1 MLKYNEPMSKH
12 CSFRSGGCTREFFS
26 PENSTELSKFLSDN
40 SRQVLFVGL
49 GSNLL
54 IRDHGFDGVTIHTKH
69 LNELTISEGIIDAES
84 GTTLAKLSRFAQ
96 SNNKHGAE
104 FLSAI
109 PGSVG
114 GALAMNAGAFGSEVW
129 QYVVS
134 VQTINLSGQ
143 INQRK
148 KSDFVIDYRS
158 VSHKHMDEFFLSAQ
172 FDFNLKQQNDDVR
185 DLLEK
190 RNSTQPIGLP
200 SCGSVFKNPNGHYAA
215 ELIEASGLKGFCVG
229 GACVSEKHA
238 NYIINQDNATAA
250 DIENL
255 INHIQ
260 NTVMSMHNVQL
271 ETEIIII

>member
-1 MLKYNEPMSKH
+1 M
-12 CSFRSGGCTREFFS
+12 C
-26 PENSTELSKFLSDN
+26 
-40 SRQVLFVGL
+40 
-49 GSNLL
+49 
-54 IRDHGFDGVTIHTKH
+54 IRDSI
-69 LNELTISEGIIDAES
+69 EAES
-84 GTTLAKLSRFAQ
+84 GTTLAKLSRFAK
-96 SNNKHGAE
+96 SKNKHGAE

-148 KSDFVIDYRS
+148 KRDFVIDYRS
-158 VSHKHMDEFFLSAQ
+158 VSHKHMDEFFLSAR
-172 FDFNLKQQNDDVR
+172 FDFNLQQQNDDVR

-238 NYIINQDNATAA
+238 NYIINQDNATAT

>member
-12 CSFRSGGCTREFFS
+12 CSLRSGGHTREFFL
-26 PENSTELSKFLSDN
+26 PGNVTELSEFLSDN

-54 IRDHGFDGVTIHTKH
+54 IRDHGFNGVIIHTKH
-69 LNELTISEGIIDAES
+69 LKELTISEGIIDAES
-84 GTTLAKLSRFAQ
+84 GTTLARLSRFAQ
-96 SNNKHGAE
+96 LNNRHGAE

-109 PGSVG
+109 PGTVG

-134 VQTINLSGQ
+134 VKTINLNGKVH
-143 INQRK
+143 QRK

-158 VSHKHMDEFFLSAQ
+158 VSHKHIDEFFLSAR
-172 FDFNLKQQNDDVR
+172 FDFNLHQQNDDVR

-200 SCGSVFKNPNGHYAA
+200 SCGSVFKNPKGHYAA
-215 ELIEASGLKGFCVG
+215 ELIESSGLKGFCVG

-238 NYIINQDNATAA
+238 NYIINHDNASAE

-255 INHIQ
+255 INHIK
-260 NTVMSMHNVQL
+260 NTVKSVHNVEL

>member
-12 CSFRSGGCTREFFS
+12 CSLRSGGLTREFFS
-26 PENSTELSKFLSDN
+26 PENATELSEFLSDN

-69 LNELTISEGIIDAES
+69 LKELTISEGIIEAES

-134 VQTINLSGQ
+134 VHTINLSGQ
-143 INQRK
+143 VNQRK
-148 KSDFVIDYRS
+148 KNDFVIDYRS
-158 VSHKHMDEFFLSAQ
+158 VLHKHIGEFFLSAR
-172 FDFNLKQQNDDVR
+172 FDFNLEQQNDDVR

-238 NYIINQDNATAA
+238 NYIINHDNATAA

-255 INHIQ
+255 IDHIQ
-260 NTVMSMHNVQL
+260 NTVKSMHNVEL

>member
-12 CSFRSGGCTREFFS
+12 CSLRSGGFTREFFS
-26 PENSTELSKFLSDN
+26 PENSTELSEFLSDN

-69 LNELTISEGIIDAES
+69 LKELIISEGIIEAES

-172 FDFNLKQQNDDVR
+172 FDFNLEQQNDDVR

>member
-12 CSFRSGGCTREFFS
+12 CSLRSGGLTREFFS
-26 PENSTELSKFLSDN
+26 PENATELSEFLSVN
-40 SRQVLFVGL
+40 SRQILFVGL

-54 IRDHGFDGVTIHTKH
+54 IRDQGFDGVTVHTKN
-69 LNELTISEGIIDAES
+69 LKELTISEGIIEAEC
-84 GTTLAKLSRFAQ
+84 GITLAKLSRFAQ
-96 SNNKHGAE
+96 SNNNHGAE

-134 VQTINLSGQ
+134 VQTINLTGKVY
-143 INQRK
+143 QRK

-158 VSHKHMDEFFLSAQ
+158 VSHKHIDEFFLSAR
-172 FDFNLKQQNDDVR
+172 FDFNLTEQNDDVR

-200 SCGSVFKNPNGHYAA
+200 SCGSVFKNPKDNYAA
-215 ELIEASGLKGFCVG
+215 ELIEKSGLKGFCVG

-238 NYIINQDNATAA
+238 NYIINHDNATAA

-255 INHIQ
+255 INHIK
-260 NTVMSMHNVQL
+260 NTVKSMHNVEL

>member
-1 MLKYNEPMSKH
+1 
-12 CSFRSGGCTREFFS
+12 
-26 PENSTELSKFLSDN
+26 
-40 SRQVLFVGL
+40 LFVGL

-54 IRDHGFDGVTIHTKH
+54 IRDNGFDGVTIHTKY
-69 LNELTISEGIIDAES
+69 LKELAISEGIIEAES

-114 GALAMNAGAFGSEVW
+114 GALFMNAGAFGSEIW

-134 VQTINLSGQ
+134 VQTIKLTGK
-143 INQRK
+143 IHQRK
-148 KSDFVIDYRS
+148 KSDYVINYRS
-158 VSHKHMDEFFLSAQ
+158 VSHKHIDEFFLSAR

-190 RNSTQPIGLP
+190 RNSSQPIGLP
-200 SCGSVFKNPNGHYAA
+200 SCGSVFKNPNGNYAA
-215 ELIEASGLKGFCVG
+215 KLIEASELKGFCIG

-238 NYIINQDNATAA
+238 NYIINHDNATAA

-260 NTVMSMHNVQL
+260 KTVKLLHNVEL

>member
-12 CSFRSGGCTREFFS
+12 CSLRSGGLTREFFS
-26 PENSTELSKFLSDN
+26 PENVIELSEFLSGN
-40 SRQVLFVGL
+40 SKQVLFVGL

-69 LNELTISEGIIDAES
+69 LKELTISKGIIEAES

-114 GALAMNAGAFGSEVW
+114 GALFMNAGAFGSEVW
-129 QYVVS
+129 QYVLS
-134 VQTINLSGQ
+134 VETINLSGKIQ
-143 INQRK
+143 QRK

-158 VSHKHMDEFFLSAQ
+158 VSNKHNDEFFLSAR
-172 FDFNLKQQNDDVR
+172 FDFNLEEQNDDVR

-200 SCGSVFKNPNGHYAA
+200 SCGSVFKNPNGNYAA
-215 ELIEASGLKGFCVG
+215 ELIEASKLKGFCIG

-238 NYIINQDNATAA
+238 NYIINRNNATAA

-260 NTVMSMHNVQL
+260 KTVKLLHNIEL

>member
-12 CSFRSGGCTREFFS
+12 CSLRSGGHTREFFL
-26 PENSTELSKFLSDN
+26 PGNVTELSEFLSDN

-54 IRDHGFDGVTIHTKH
+54 IRDHGFNGVIIHTKH
-69 LNELTISEGIIDAES
+69 LKELTISEGIIDAES
-84 GTTLAKLSRFAQ
+84 GTTLARLSRFAQ
-96 SNNKHGAE
+96 LNNRHGAE

-109 PGSVG
+109 PGTVG

-134 VQTINLSGQ
+134 VKTINLNGKVH
-143 INQRK
+143 QRK

-158 VSHKHMDEFFLSAQ
+158 VSHKHIDEFFLSAR
-172 FDFNLKQQNDDVR
+172 FDFNLHQQNDDVR

-200 SCGSVFKNPNGHYAA
+200 SCGSVFKNPKSHYAA
-215 ELIEASGLKGFCVG
+215 ELIESSGLKGFCVG

-238 NYIINQDNATAA
+238 NYIINHDNATAE

-255 INHIQ
+255 INHIK
-260 NTVMSMHNVQL
+260 NTVKSVHNVKL

>member
-12 CSFRSGGCTREFFS
+12 CSLRSGGLTREFFS
-26 PENSTELSKFLSDN
+26 PENVTELSEFLSGN

-54 IRDHGFDGVTIHTKH
+54 IRDHGFDGVTIHTKN
-69 LNELTISEGIIDAES
+69 LKGLTISEDIIEAECGI
-84 GTTLAKLSRFAQ
+84 TLAKLSRFAQ

-134 VQTINLSGQ
+134 VQTINLTGKVY
-143 INQRK
+143 QRK
-148 KSDFVIDYRS
+148 KSDFVVDYRS
-158 VSHKHMDEFFLSAQ
+158 VSHKHIDEFFLSAR
-172 FDFNLKQQNDDVR
+172 FDFNLTEQNDDVR

-200 SCGSVFKNPNGHYAA
+200 SCGSVFKNPKDNYAA
-215 ELIEASGLKGFCVG
+215 ELIEKSGLKGFCVG

-238 NYIINQDNATAA
+238 NYIINHDNATAA

-255 INHIQ
+255 INYIQ
-260 NTVMSMHNVQL
+260 KTVKSLHNVEL

>member
-12 CSFRSGGCTREFFS
+12 CSLRSGGLTREFFS
-26 PENSTELSKFLSDN
+26 PKNVIELSEFLSGN
-40 SRQVLFVGL
+40 LKQVLFVGL

-69 LNELTISEGIIDAES
+69 LKELAISEGIIKAES

-96 SNNKHGAE
+96 SNNKHGSE
-104 FLSAI
+104 FLGAI

-134 VQTINLSGQ
+134 VQTINLSGKIQ
-143 INQRK
+143 QRK

-158 VSHKHMDEFFLSAQ
+158 VSHKHIDEFFLSAR
-172 FDFNLKQQNDDVR
+172 FDFNLEQQNDDVR
-185 DLLEK
+185 ELLEK

-200 SCGSVFKNPNGHYAA
+200 SCGSVFKNPNGNYAA
-215 ELIEASGLKGFCVG
+215 ELIEASGLKGFCLG

-238 NYIINQDNATAA
+238 NYIINHDDATAS

-260 NTVMSMHNVQL
+260 NTVKSLYNVEL

>member
-12 CSFRSGGCTREFFS
+12 CSLRSGGLTREFFS
-26 PENSTELSKFLSDN
+26 PENVTELSEFLSGN
-40 SRQVLFVGL
+40 SKQVLFVGL

-54 IRDHGFDGVTIHTKH
+54 IRDSGFDGVTIHTKH
-69 LNELTISEGIIDAES
+69 LKELSILEGVIEAES

-96 SNNKHGAE
+96 SNNNHGAE

-134 VQTINLSGQ
+134 VQTINLSGMVH
-143 INQRK
+143 QRK

-158 VSHKHMDEFFLSAQ
+158 VSHKHVDEFFLSAR
-172 FDFNLKQQNDDVR
+172 FDFNLTEQNDDVR

-200 SCGSVFKNPNGHYAA
+200 SCGSVFKNPKDNYAA
-215 ELIEASGLKGFCVG
+215 ELIEKSWLKGFCVG

-238 NYIINQDNATAA
+238 NYIINHENATAA

-255 INHIQ
+255 INHIK
-260 NTVMSMHNVQL
+260 NTVKSMHNVEL

>member
-12 CSFRSGGCTREFFS
+12 CSLRSGGFTREFFS
-26 PENSTELSKFLSDN
+26 PENSTELSEFLSDN

-69 LNELTISEGIIDAES
+69 LKELIISEGIIEAES
-84 GTTLAKLSRFAQ
+84 GTTLAKLSRFAK

-172 FDFNLKQQNDDVR
+172 FDFNLEQQNDDVR

>member
-12 CSFRSGGCTREFFS
+12 CSLRSGGHTREFFL
-26 PENSTELSKFLSDN
+26 PGNVTELSEFLSDN

-54 IRDHGFDGVTIHTKH
+54 IRDHGFNGVIIHTKH
-69 LNELTISEGIIDAES
+69 LKELIISEGIIDAES
-84 GTTLAKLSRFAQ
+84 GTTLARLSRFAQ
-96 SNNKHGAE
+96 LNNRHGAE

-109 PGSVG
+109 PGTVG

-134 VQTINLSGQ
+134 VKTINLNGKVH
-143 INQRK
+143 QRK

-158 VSHKHMDEFFLSAQ
+158 VSHKHIDEFFLSAR
-172 FDFNLKQQNDDVR
+172 FDFNLHQQNDDVR

-200 SCGSVFKNPNGHYAA
+200 SCGSVFKNPKGHYAA
-215 ELIEASGLKGFCVG
+215 ELIESSGLKGFCVG

-238 NYIINQDNATAA
+238 NYIINHDNATAE

-255 INHIQ
+255 INHIK
-260 NTVMSMHNVQL
+260 NTVKSIHNVEL

>member
-12 CSFRSGGCTREFFS
+12 CSLRSGGCTREFFS

-172 FDFNLKQQNDDVR
+172 FDFNLEQQNDDVR

-215 ELIEASGLKGFCVG
+215 KLIEASGLKGFCVG

>member
-12 CSFRSGGCTREFFS
+12 CSLRSGGCTREFFS

-172 FDFNLKQQNDDVR
+172 FDFNLEKQNDDVR

>member
-12 CSFRSGGCTREFFS
+12 CSLRSGGLTREFFS
-26 PENSTELSKFLSDN
+26 PENATELSEFLSGN

-54 IRDHGFDGVTIHTKH
+54 IRDHGFNGVTIHTKY
-69 LNELTISEGIIDAES
+69 LKELAISEDIIEAES

-134 VQTINLSGQ
+134 VKTINLSGKIQ
-143 INQRK
+143 QRK

-158 VSHKHMDEFFLSAQ
+158 VLQKHINEFYLSAC
-172 FDFNLKQQNDDVR
+172 FDFNLEQQNDDVR

-200 SCGSVFKNPNGHYAA
+200 SCGSVFKNPIGNYAA
-215 ELIEASGLKGFCVG
+215 ELIEASGLKGFCIG

-238 NYIINQDNATAA
+238 NYIINQENATAA

-260 NTVMSMHNVQL
+260 NTVKSLHNVEL

>member
-12 CSFRSGGCTREFFS
+12 CSLRSGGCTREFFS

-172 FDFNLKQQNDDVR
+172 FDFNLEQQNDDVR

>member
-12 CSFRSGGCTREFFS
+12 CSLRSGGLTSEFFS
-26 PENSTELSKFLSDN
+26 PENVIELSEFLSDN

-69 LNELTISEGIIDAES
+69 LKELAISGGVIMAES

-114 GALAMNAGAFGSEVW
+114 GALAMNAGAFGSEIW

-134 VQTINLSGQ
+134 VQTINLSGKIQ
-143 INQRK
+143 QRK

-158 VSHKHMDEFFLSAQ
+158 VLHKHIDEFFLSAR
-172 FDFNLKQQNDDVR
+172 FDFNLEKQNDDVR

-200 SCGSVFKNPNGHYAA
+200 SCGSVFKNPNGNFAA

-260 NTVMSMHNVQL
+260 NTVKSLHNVEL